1 MTSSEILCIWP
12 VLNKVREKC
21 EEMKDFWQ
29 KKSNFRIKKYNLFS
43 FDILIIRFNPGAPS
57 THKNVRIS
65 FIRFFVPLRFR
76 KAGRVLCGGA

>member
-29 KKSNFRIKKYNLFS
+29 EKSDFLIKKYNLFS
-43 FDILIIRFNPGAPS
+43 FDILIIRFNPGL
-57 THKNVRIS
+57 
-65 FIRFFVPLRFR
+65 PLHI
-76 KAGRVLCGGA
+76 KMCESLS